1 MKKIF
6 TLILAVMCL
15 CAYNTATA
23 QLQQPGKFYIMNVL
37 TGNYVILQNS
47 MLADITAD
55 AGNAEVINVNY
66 DLQDN
71 GEGIVTEL
79 YSANGD
85 MIATLNFIKES
96 FEMALESE
104 GMETDYLDEMFT
116 LHLVLTG
123 DDDGSVY
130 LCVDVPEIDDF
141 DNIRNF
147 LIEASDNQ
155 QAIVYYLSH
164 MVPGNRHYLAVD
176 YDDSFGFRVQSGDDS
191 KWIMIPFDETAT
203 AISDVNAD
211 QNTDAPKFDLMGRK
225 VNNPTGLYIQ
235 NGKVKF

>member
-15 CAYNTATA
+15 CAYSTATA